1 MDERHWWFAT
11 KLQETFHIGAQDSP
25 TMLEDFMAEQTTLDY
40 INDFL
45 AVGGH
50 TKLFFYC
57 PRPSQETPVA
67 RKMSVTNTTAKLRE
81 VLNEESICLYFL
93 RSEADHVI
101 ESNRVEKEV
110 FCGEIKESPLLTVN
124 LLVSDVFAPILH
136 AQKKWECGEECV
148 AQFFTQF
155 EKHASTLNEY
165 ATASVAPQP
174 ILKRAEMQV
183 SNDFKQNR
191 AAAINPMVLS
201 EYEALVTDWT
211 HTIEGILSDGQD
223 NRCGILK
230 KVTYTDI
237 YIPQIS
243 YNLIL
248 LSTNISKVYI

>member
-11 KLQETFHIGAQDSP
+11 KLQETYRIGAQDSP

-57 PRPSQETPVA
+57 PKPSMDALASRQ
-67 RKMSVTNTTAKLRE
+67 MFVTNTTAKHRE
-81 VLNEESICLYFL
+81 VLNELAICLYFL
-93 RSEADHVI
+93 RSNADHVI
-101 ESNRVEKEV
+101 ESTRVEKEV
-110 FCGEIKESPLLTVN
+110 FCGEIKESPLLTFN
-124 LLVSDVFAPILH
+124 LLVNDIFAPILR
-136 AQKKWECGEECV
+136 AQKTWDCNEESI
-148 AQFFTQF
+148 ALFLTQF
-155 EKHASTLNEY
+155 EKLSSTLNEY

-211 HTIEGILSDGQD
+211 QTIEGILCDGLD
-223 NRCGILK
+223 DR
-230 KVTYTDI
+230 
-237 YIPQIS
+237 
-243 YNLIL
+243 
-248 LSTNISKVYI
+248 

>member
-11 KLQETFHIGAQDSP
+11 KLQETFRIGAQDSP

-57 PRPSQETPVA
+57 PKPSMDALASRQ
-67 RKMSVTNTTAKLRE
+67 MFVTNTTAKLRE
-81 VLNEESICLYFL
+81 VLNELAICLYFL
-93 RSEADHVI
+93 RSNADHVI
-101 ESNRVEKEV
+101 ESTRVEKEV
-110 FCGEIKESPLLTVN
+110 FCGEIKDSPLLTFN
-124 LLVSDVFAPILH
+124 LLVNDIFAPILR
-136 AQKKWECGEECV
+136 AQKTWDCNEESI
-148 AQFFTQF
+148 ALFLTQF
-155 EKHASTLNEY
+155 EKLSSTLNEY

-211 HTIEGILSDGQD
+211 QTIEGILCDGLD
-223 NRCGILK
+223 DR
-230 KVTYTDI
+230 
-237 YIPQIS
+237 
-243 YNLIL
+243 
-248 LSTNISKVYI
+248 